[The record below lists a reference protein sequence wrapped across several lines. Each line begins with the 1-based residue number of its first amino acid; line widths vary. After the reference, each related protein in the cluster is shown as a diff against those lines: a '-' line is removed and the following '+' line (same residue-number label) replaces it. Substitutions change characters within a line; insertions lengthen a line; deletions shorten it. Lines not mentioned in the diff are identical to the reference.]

1 MKLLQEA
8 QSLLTDPA
16 MDEAKLT
23 GIYDHLSGTN
33 SELSKL
39 NDALEDHLA
48 DDELEADYL
57 SNCVRV
63 RRTSHQHAFRGS
75 LQYHCFWD
83 ARRVQR
89 RLLPRIKNRQLLM
102 L

>member
-8 QSLLTDPA
+8 RSLLTDPA
-16 MDEAKLT
+16 VDEAKLT

-39 NDALEDHLA
+39 NDALEEHLA

-63 RRTSHQHAFRGS
+63 RRPSHQHACRGL